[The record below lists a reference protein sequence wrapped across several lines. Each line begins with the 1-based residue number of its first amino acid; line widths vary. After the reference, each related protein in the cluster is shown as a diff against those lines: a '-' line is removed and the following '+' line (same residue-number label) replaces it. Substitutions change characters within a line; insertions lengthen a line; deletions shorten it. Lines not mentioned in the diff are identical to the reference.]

1 MKLILGSG
9 LVGLLAR
16 KILGAE
22 YKIIPFGKSRFYSY
36 NPALQD
42 NYLAYNES
50 YFDIIKPYLNSTF
63 RHTYKM
69 AWSVGG
75 MLHNKFDDGI
85 YQDWTAKLFG
95 KNVPPQSSSVMKTR
109 FELELSDI
117 RLNQLYAK
125 LQQEYESEIKNQF
138 ALGDPISIRDGR
150 VHFAKSA
157 IDYNTI
163 VSTIP
168 LDVLAGLVGKSISAP
183 AADIHYLHVQTSK
196 LDFEG
201 HHQVLVSDA
210 SIDFYKVTAVAP
222 NRYLFYFNKELQNPG
237 LYLLNIIGQDF
248 DILDGT
254 SIKRALPAGQMPD
267 LSALEQIGIYAI
279 GATAQWDWCLDAGS
293 AMLRILNFANT
304 GQPITFKRSQ

>member
-9 LVGLLAR
+9 LIGLLAR

-22 YKIIPFGKSRFYSY
+22 YKIIPFGKSRFYNY

-42 NYLAYNES
+42 NYLVYNEN
-50 YFDIIKPYLNSTF
+50 YLDIIEPYLDSSF
-63 RHTYKM
+63 RHTYKA

-75 MLHNKFDDGI
+75 MIYNKFDDGI
-85 YQDWTAKLFG
+85 CQDWTTKIFG
-95 KNVPPQSSSVMKTR
+95 KNVPPHTASVLKTR
-109 FELELSDI
+109 FELELFDI
-117 RLNQLYAK
+117 RLNQLYLK
-125 LQQEYESEIKNQF
+125 LQQEYDAEIKSQF
-138 ALGDPISIRDGR
+138 NLGDPISIKDGR
-150 VHFAKSA
+150 VSFAKTA

-163 VSTIP
+163 VSTVPI
-168 LDVLAGLVGKSISAP
+168 DVLAGLLGKTITAP
-183 AADIHYLHVQTSK
+183 GVDVHYLHVQTGK
-196 LDFEG
+196 IDFEG
-201 HHQVLVSDA
+201 HHQLLVSDA

-222 NRYLFYFNKELQNPG
+222 NRYLFYFGKELQNPG

-254 SIKRALPAGQMPD
+254 SVKRAVPAGPMPD
-267 LSALEQIGIYAI
+267 LSELEKIGIYAI

-304 GQPITFKRSQ
+304 GQPIKYKRS

>member
-50 YFDIIKPYLNSTF
+50 YFDVIKPYLNSTF
-63 RHTYKM
+63 RHTYKV

-85 YQDWTAKLFG
+85 YQDWSTKLFG
-95 KNVPPQSSSVMKTR
+95 KNVPPQSSSVLKTR
-109 FELELSDI
+109 FELELYDI

-125 LQQEYESEIKNQF
+125 LLQEYESEIKSQL
-138 ALGDPISIRDGR
+138 AMGDPISIRDGR
-150 VHFAKSA
+150 VQFAKSA

-168 LDVLAGLVGKSISAP
+168 LDVLAGLVGKSISVP
-183 AADIHYLHVQTSK
+183 ATDIHYLHVQTNK

-304 GQPITFKRSQ
+304 GQPIKFKRS

>member
-50 YFDIIKPYLNSTF
+50 YFDVIKPYLNSTF
-63 RHTYKM
+63 RHTYKV

-75 MLHNKFDDGI
+75 MLHNKYDDGI
-85 YQDWTAKLFG
+85 YQDWSTKLFG
-95 KNVPPQSSSVMKTR
+95 KNVPPQSSSVLKTR
-109 FELELSDI
+109 FELELYDI

-125 LQQEYESEIKNQF
+125 LLQEYESEIKSQL
-138 ALGDPISIRDGR
+138 AMGDPISIRDGR
-150 VHFAKSA
+150 VQFAKSA

-168 LDVLAGLVGKSISAP
+168 LDVLAGLVGKSISVP
-183 AADIHYLHVQTSK
+183 GTDIHYLHVQTNK

-304 GQPITFKRSQ
+304 GQPIKFKRS